1 MRLLDLFCGA
11 GGAAMG
17 YHRAGFD
24 VVGVDIAPQPRYPFE
39 FHQADALE
47 YLAEHGRDFDAIHA
61 SPPCQRFSTM
71 TADPDRHPDLVDAA
85 RVLLVAAGAPYAIE
99 NVPQAPLIDPVI
111 LCGSAFG
118 LRVRRH
124 RAFESNVAIVG
135 TGHFHAEQG
144 RPVGVYGQHPD
155 RRQHLR
161 PDGTQR
167 GTKATTL
174 GHGQR
179 AMGID
184 WMTWPELA
192 EAIPPAFTEWIGVQ
206 LLASLYSDAST
217 PPGSSREHTLDTGA
231 SPDRSRGSH
240 PNTDAPVGNESSAR
254 WRQSASAATGAY
266 SPGSGRGRDV
276 PV

>member
-1 MRLLDLFCGA
+1 MTVKELSNGRTPEGGLMRERAVRPRLLDLFCGA

-17 YHRAGFD
+17 YHRAGYE
-24 VVGVDIAPQPRYPFE
+24 VYGVDITEQPHFPFG
-39 FHQADALE
+39 FHQD
-47 YLAEHGRDFDAIHA
+47 DAIGCLTRMIHNNGHAVFRRADGNVEMLGLSDFAAITA

-71 TADPDRHPDLVDAA
+71 TAAPDRHPDLIGPV
-85 RVLLVAAGAPYAIE
+85 RVLLIESGLPYVIE
-99 NVPQAPLIDPVI
+99 NVPQAPLVDPVI

-124 RAFESNVAIVG
+124 RAFESNAAIVG
-135 TGHFHAEQG
+135 TEHYHAEQG

-167 GTKATTL
+167 GTKATSL

-192 EAIPPAFTEWIGVQ
+192 ESIPPAYTEFIG
-206 LLASLYSDAST
+206 
-217 PPGSSREHTLDTGA
+217 
-231 SPDRSRGSH
+231 
-240 PNTDAPVGNESSAR
+240 
-254 WRQSASAATGAY
+254 RQIIANCKG
-266 SPGSGRGRDV
+266 V
-276 PV
+276 KLW

>member
-1 MRLLDLFCGA
+1 MTPPSRGLAVPVRPGRRIMRPRLLDLFCGA

-24 VVGVDIAPQPRYPFE
+24 VIGVDINPQPNYPFK
-39 FHQADALE
+39 FIQGDALDVANGG
-47 YLAEHGRDFDAIHA
+47 LPTFAAVHA
-61 SPPCQRFSTM
+61 SPPCQRYSTM
-71 TADPDRHPDLVDAA
+71 TADVDKHPDLVGPI
-85 RVLLVAAGAPYAIE
+85 RELLVASGLPYVIE
-99 NVPQAPLIDPVI
+99 NVPQAPLVGPVT

-124 RAFESNVAIVG
+124 RAFESNAALIG
-135 TGHFHAEQG
+135 TECYHAEQG

-155 RRQHLR
+155 RRQHFR

-174 GHGQR
+174 GHGRR

-192 EAIPPAFTEWIGVQ
+192 ESIPPAYTEYIGRQ
-206 LLASLYSDAST
+206 LLDAME
-217 PPGSSREHTLDTGA
+217 R
-231 SPDRSRGSH
+231 
-240 PNTDAPVGNESSAR
+240 
-254 WRQSASAATGAY
+254 AA
-266 SPGSGRGRDV
+266 
-276 PV
+276 